1 MSSSSSAARSG
12 FETFFSSLFLSR
24 VFFNLS
30 RLSLSLSL
38 GHSLSLSPPIER
50 PRKPTK
56 KKDARTSFFFFFFF
70 LLARARIKRREEK
83 EEDFSEEKERRG
95 KFYEVCSW
103 REEENSLSSESRV
116 LSTYF
121 VLNYL
126 VASDDAVFLER
137 ALLHASLS
145 LSLSL
150 LFFFLFFDWNQIFG
164 QILREPERFEPPLAD
179 EFEQLV
185 VAHDELLILWIH
197 QILLLE
203 VLPHFAR

>member
-30 RLSLSLSL
+30 RLSQSL
-38 GHSLSLSPPIER
+38 SLSLSPPIER

-150 LFFFLFFDWNQIFG
+150 SL
-164 QILREPERFEPPLAD
+164 IL
-179 EFEQLV
+179 
-185 VAHDELLILWIH
+185 LLILR
-197 QILLLE
+197 LE
-203 VLPHFAR
+203 SNLWTNTSRTRTL